1 MQKGNKAVFAIYD
14 NKSELESGVDRL
26 KMNGFRLSDIS
37 ILLPQESG
45 VQELK
50 HTKSSKAPEGAAAGA
65 GTGAI
70 LVGVLGLLAGVGL
83 LAIPGVGPFI
93 GAGPI
98 MASLAGIGV
107 GSAVGVVSGALV
119 GLGIPEY
126 EAKRYEGFVKEGGI
140 LMSVHV
146 DDAEWADKA
155 KKILEN
161 SGAKDISVTTEL
173 KGDFETLEDRRDYTT
188 VTGANPTQIF

>member
-70 LVGVLGLLAGVGL
+70 LGGVLGLLAGVGL